1 LSGFIDSFYTLKTE
15 EYDNNLNTSEVTDK
29 ENMAQQDLIFK
40 SKADDCIEQTNNKNL
55 KDGIN
60 YSNLYS

>member
-1 LSGFIDSFYTLKTE
+1 LKTE

-29 ENMAQQDLIFK
+29 ENMAQQDLVFK
-40 SKADDCIEQTNNKNL
+40 SKTDECIQQGNNKNI
-55 KDGIN
+55 KDGIK

>member
-1 LSGFIDSFYTLKTE
+1 MNGFIDSFYTLKTE

-29 ENMAQQDLIFK
+29 ENMAQQDLVFK
-40 SKADDCIEQTNNKNL
+40 SKTDECIQQGNNKNI
-55 KDGIN
+55 KDGIK